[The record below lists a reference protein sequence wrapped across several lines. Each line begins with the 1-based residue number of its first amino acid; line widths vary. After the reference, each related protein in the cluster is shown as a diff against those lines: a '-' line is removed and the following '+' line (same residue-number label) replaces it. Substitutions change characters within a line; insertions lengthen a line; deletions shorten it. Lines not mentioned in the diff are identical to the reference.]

1 MPSSEPSTPAP
12 GSIPVATT
20 VDLHTHSTASD
31 GLYPP
36 ETLVALARDAGL
48 QVIGLA
54 DHDTTEGLAQAM
66 AAGDRLGVTVIPA
79 IEINT
84 DLPGQRA
91 EAHMLGY
98 FIDFEQPQ
106 FQRALTTLREARALR
121 GQRMV
126 QRLRDLGLDVTWE
139 RVREL
144 AQGAV
149 GRPHVARA
157 LIEQGYASDVSDA
170 FARYLARGKP
180 AYIPRY
186 KLAPADAVRL
196 IKSARGVP
204 VLAHPAGMA
213 ELRECVLPELVMAGL
228 QGLEC
233 YYGQYDTETVA
244 GLLRLA
250 DGYGLIPT
258 GGSDYH
264 GPNMH
269 PTPLGGRYVPESS
282 LARLHRTGEF
292 NHRLPAPEFTL
303 PQPPDEQYDMTKR
316 PDPA

>member
-1 MPSSEPSTPAP
+1 MPNSSGEPAAAEV
-12 GSIPVATT
+12 PVART

-48 QVIGLA
+48 RVIGLA
-54 DHDTTEGLAQAM
+54 DHDTTDGLALAM

-84 DLPGQRA
+84 DLQGQRA
-91 EAHMLGY
+91 EAHVLGY
-98 FIDFEQPQ
+98 FIDFEQPE

-144 AQGAV
+144 ADGAV

-157 LIEQGYASDVSDA
+157 LLEKGYVSSVSDA
-170 FARYLARGKP
+170 FDRYIGPGRP

-186 KLAPADAVRL
+186 KLTPQDAVRL
-196 IKSARGVP
+196 IRSVRGVP
-204 VLAHPAGMA
+204 VLAHPAYISGL
-213 ELRECVLPELVMAGL
+213 EDELVPALVSAGL

-233 YYGQYDTETVA
+233 YYGQYDAATVER
-244 GLLRLA
+244 LLRIA
-250 DGYGLIPT
+250 DTHGLIPT

-269 PTPLGGRYVPESS
+269 PTPLGGRYVPPVVVE
-282 LARLHRTGEF
+282 RLRAQAAA
-292 NHRLPAPEFTL
+292 NHQLPATSFTLPAP
-303 PQPPDEQYDMTKR
+303 PQQ
-316 PDPA
+316 A

>member
-1 MPSSEPSTPAP
+1 MPSSSDRSEAE
-12 GSIPVATT
+12 IAVAST

-31 GLYPP
+31 GLYTP
-36 ETLVALARDAGL
+36 EALVALARDAGL
-48 QVIGLA
+48 RVIGLA
-54 DHDTTEGLAQAM
+54 DHDTTAGLTLAM
-66 AAGDRLGVTVIPA
+66 AEGDRLGVTVIPA

-84 DLPGQRA
+84 DLPQKRA

-106 FQRALTTLREARALR
+106 FQQSLSVLREARALR

-144 AQGAV
+144 AGGAV

-157 LIEQGYASDVSDA
+157 LVEKGYASSVSDA
-170 FARYLARGKP
+170 FDKYIGPGRP

-186 KLAPADAVRL
+186 KLTPQDAVRL
-196 IKSARGVP
+196 IRSARGVQ
-204 VLAHPAGMA
+204 VLAHPAYITGLEDELLPALMA
-213 ELRECVLPELVMAGL
+213 AGL

-233 YYGQYDTETVA
+233 YYGQYDAETVER
-244 GLLRLA
+244 LLRLA
-250 DGYGLIPT
+250 DAHGLLAT

-269 PTPLGGRYVPESS
+269 PTPLGGRYVPPVCVERLR
-282 LARLHRTGEF
+282 LAAEE
-292 NHRLPAPEFTL
+292 NHHATAPSFTL
-303 PQPPDEQYDMTKR
+303 PEPQQQ
-316 PDPA
+316 A